1 MADDIAVVRSL
12 IPDTDAVFGDGENEY
27 IFEDSD
33 IQNFLA
39 VAKGNALRAAAYACM
54 AVGSSEAIILKVIR
68 TQDLQTNGA
77 TLQDSFTNKAKVL
90 FAQADRE
97 DASAGSDFFQIIDYG
112 EGWDLE
118 RPELTEWPVLGVGWP

>member
-1 MADDIAVVRSL
+1 MVDDIAVVRSL
-12 IPDTDAVFGDGENEY
+12 IPDTDAVFGDDENEY
-27 IFEDSD
+27 IFDDDD
-33 IQNFLA
+33 INNFLA

-97 DASAGSDFFQIIDYG
+97 DASAGADYFEIIDFR
-112 EGWDLE
+112 EGWTPDV
-118 RPELTEWPVLGVGWP
+118 PELTEWPVLGIGWP